1 MIIVYENNCQ
11 VQSDIFFM
19 REESK
24 NVDKQAWKFDINSG
38 AREPACGQGGKEK
51 AGLRVRECL
60 PLIERRD
67 KRTAWDSVID
77 AASSTGRLHDARE
90 IRQEHL
96 SERD

>member
-67 KRTAWDSVID
+67 KKRHGI
-77 AASSTGRLHDARE
+77 L
-90 IRQEHL
+90 L
-96 SERD
+96 SMRPVLPGGFMMPEK